1 MMLLKEQLSLT
12 DEKFRRN
19 GLGCHTFV
27 GAQGRNKGQEA
38 KETFSTLQ
46 ELSQLLNT
54 GLDSQSLSLCVRLC
68 EQGAHPE
75 ALATIIRELRRESQA
90 IKAAAASSSGASHN
104 NNSNKENHY

>member
-1 MMLLKEQLSLT
+1 MSDSGAGSARGT
-12 DEKFRRN
+12 DTLQN
-19 GLGCHTFV
+19 SQIL
-27 GAQGRNKGQEA
+27 EA
-38 KETFSTLQ
+38 RETFSTLQ

-90 IKAAAASSSGASHN
+90 IKAAAASSSGASQN